1 MPKKRVKKEDWPHLN
16 IEELAR
22 LLANR
27 IARME
32 VLKAEIKELQVLI
45 ARKGGGKR

>member
-1 MPKKRVKKEDWPHLN
+1 MTKKRVKKEDWPSLS

-32 VLKAEIKELQVLI
+32 VLKAEIKELQRLI
-45 ARKGGGKR
+45 AKKGGAKK